1 MDLGAE
7 PSIPVLSTPHP
18 SPNHTN
24 TSRYQYLSIRPSQP
38 YENLEVPEVLAVFN
52 SVEKMASSR
61 NRPKKH
67 SSSPSSATSTEGQ
80 NRGATIAMNTFANDG
95 SFLELF
101 KKRMEAE
108 SQKLQQKAESTV
120 EQTVD
125 REVKAGK
132 EVGEGSCQEKLS
144 EGKAPGPSV
153 SISQQVWLSEERIL
167 GFYHFGRTSE
177 PV

>member
-1 MDLGAE
+1 
-7 PSIPVLSTPHP
+7 
-18 SPNHTN
+18 
-24 TSRYQYLSIRPSQP
+24 
-38 YENLEVPEVLAVFN
+38 
-52 SVEKMASSR
+52 
-61 NRPKKH
+61 
-67 SSSPSSATSTEGQ
+67 
-80 NRGATIAMNTFANDG
+80 MNTFANDG

-108 SQKLQQKAESTV
+108 SQKLQQKGESTV

>member
-1 MDLGAE
+1 MVPRWG
-7 PSIPVLSTPHP
+7 
-18 SPNHTN
+18 SPDCC
-24 TSRYQYLSIRPSQP
+24 
-38 YENLEVPEVLAVFN
+38 ENLELPEGLALFN

-61 NRPKKH
+61 DRAKKH
-67 SSSPSSATSTEGQ
+67 SSSPSSAKTKNTEGQ
-80 NRGATIAMNTFANDG
+80 NRGAAMAMNTFANDG

-125 REVKAGK
+125 REVKVGK
-132 EVGEGSCQEKLS
+132 EVDEGSCQEKLS
-144 EGKAPGPSV
+144 EEKAPGPSV
-153 SISQQVWLSEERIL
+153 SLSQQVWLSEERIL

-177 PV
+177 TA